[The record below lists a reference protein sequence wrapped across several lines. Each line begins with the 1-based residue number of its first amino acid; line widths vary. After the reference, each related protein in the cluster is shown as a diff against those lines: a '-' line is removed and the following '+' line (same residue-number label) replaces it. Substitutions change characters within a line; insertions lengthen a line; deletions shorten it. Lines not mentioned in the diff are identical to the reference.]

1 MLVVKDM
8 NKDVMSKE
16 DYMRIAIELANKGKG
31 FVNPNPLVGA
41 VIVKNGKIIGQ
52 GYHECFGQAHA
63 EVNAFLNATEDVE
76 GADMYVTLE
85 PCSHYGKTPPCAL
98 KIIDKK
104 IKNVYISQL
113 DPNPLVGGRG
123 VKLLEEAGIK
133 VESGILEHDTKIQNE
148 IFLKYIQTKKPFVAM
163 KYAMTLDGKI
173 ATHTKDSKWITNAK
187 SRAFVHELR
196 NEYMAI
202 MVGANTVLLD
212 NPRLDTRIDGK
223 QTRNPIRIIIDPNL
237 ITPLTH
243 YVVTSAI
250 KVPTWIVTSA
260 KKEETELKPYRDL
273 GVIFIVKNTDPLD
286 LNDLMTTLGE
296 MKIDGV
302 LIEGGSYL
310 HGASLDAKIVDKVY
324 AFIAPKLI
332 GGINALTP
340 VSGKGVELMKDAHL
354 LTHIKLHN
362 FDDDIMIEGYIKQEG
377 DNTL

>member
-1 MLVVKDM
+1 
-8 NKDVMSKE
+8 MSKE

-41 VIVKNGKIIGQ
+41 VIVKDGKIIGE
-52 GYHECFGQAHA
+52 GYHECFGHAHA

-98 KIIDKK
+98 KIIEKK

-133 VESGILEHDTKIQNE
+133 VESGILEQESKIQNE
-148 IFLKYIQTKKPFVAM
+148 IFLKYIQTKKPYVAM

-173 ATHTKDSKWITNAK
+173 ATHTKDSKWITNEK

-212 NPRLDTRIDGK
+212 NPRLDSRREKK
-223 QTRNPIRIIIDPNL
+223 QSRNPIRIIIDPNL

-243 YVVTSAI
+243 YVVTSAHQT
-250 KVPTWIVTSA
+250 PTWIVTST
-260 KKEETELKPYRDL
+260 KKEETELKPYRNF
-273 GVIFIVKNTDPLD
+273 GVNFIVKNTDPLD

-332 GGINALTP
+332 GGSNALTP
-340 VSGKGVELMKDAHL
+340 VSGKGVDLMKDAHI
-354 LTHIKLHN
+354 LTDIKLHN
-362 FDDDIMIEGYIKQEG
+362 FDDDLMIEGYIKLEG
-377 DNTL
+377 EHTL